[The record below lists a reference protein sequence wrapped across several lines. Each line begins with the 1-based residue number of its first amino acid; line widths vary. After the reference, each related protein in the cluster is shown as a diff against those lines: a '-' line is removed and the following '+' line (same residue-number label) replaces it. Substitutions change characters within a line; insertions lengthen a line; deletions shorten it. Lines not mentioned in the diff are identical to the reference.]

1 MKVVNAFLTLNE
13 FSRPGHT
20 LRTVKGIVMHYLGV
34 PGQSAWECQQ
44 YFESLKT
51 QDSEDNVPD
60 RSASAHFIIDHD
72 GTTLAVVPLT
82 EKAYHCG
89 STVYTDKAV
98 EVFGDYAR
106 FPDKTSPNSCSI
118 GIEMCHGAGGV
129 FTEATIQAAVSI
141 VSSLCFEYRL
151 SPQHHVLTHK
161 EVVGWKECPEYWSKR
176 PELFSAFKYD
186 VLIALEQL
194 YSVRGGKG

>member
-1 MKVVNAFLTLNE
+1 MKVVNAFLTVNQ
-13 FSRPGHT
+13 FSRPGHA

-34 PGQSAWECQQ
+34 PGQTAWQCQQ

-51 QDSEDNVPD
+51 QDAADNVPD

-72 GTTLAVVPLT
+72 GTILAVVPLT

-118 GIEMCHGAGGV
+118 GIEMCHGAGGA
-129 FTEATIQAAVSI
+129 FTDETIKAATELAA
-141 VSSLCFEYRL
+141 SLCFEYRL
-151 SPQHHVLTHK
+151 SPQHNILTHN
-161 EVVGWKECPEYWSKR
+161 EVVGWKSCPEYWVKR
-176 PELFSAFKYD
+176 PALFAAFKYD
-186 VLIALEQL
+186 VLRRLEQK
-194 YSVRGGKG
+194 YRNRGGD

>member
-1 MKVVNAFLTLNE
+1 MKIVEAYLTVNN

-20 LRTVKGIVMHYLGV
+20 LRAVKGIVMHYLGV
-34 PGQSAWECQQ
+34 PGQSALECRQ
-44 YFESLKT
+44 YFESLKE

-72 GTTLAVVPLT
+72 GTILAVVPLT

-89 STVYTDKAV
+89 STVYTEKAV

-129 FTEATIQAAVSI
+129 FTDETIRAATELVAA
-141 VSSLCFEYRL
+141 LCFERRL
-151 SPQHHVLTHK
+151 SPQKQVITHN
-161 EVVGWKECPEYWSKR
+161 EVVGWKACPEYWVKH
-176 PELFSAFKYD
+176 PALFSAFKHD
-186 VLIALEQL
+186 VLRLVEQKYRVPEGL
-194 YSVRGGKG
+194 V